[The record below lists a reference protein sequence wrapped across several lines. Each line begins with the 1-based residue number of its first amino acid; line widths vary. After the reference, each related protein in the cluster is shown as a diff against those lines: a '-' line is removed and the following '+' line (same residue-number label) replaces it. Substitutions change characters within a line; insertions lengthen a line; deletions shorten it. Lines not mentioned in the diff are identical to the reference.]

1 MRILKMIQVRFL
13 AALLALSLLTGGTAL
28 FAASSS
34 AKQLKKGI
42 QLYQANQDEAAMD
55 YLIDVLVNGSR
66 AEVEEANKYI
76 NLIHNRM
83 GGIQDP
89 VEVDVNFKEGEA
101 RRLQP
106 GQDPAVLEAQMN
118 AENAPIEN
126 YLDSE
131 GLTYTAEQDAVAMK
145 GQEEAEMLAAQEQ
158 ARQQALLQQQ
168 AQQRALEAQMR
179 SKDRQVQEADV
190 IVEAPGQSTQ
200 QETASTGSTFTDL
213 STPSALKARQIYT
226 SQKLDSM
233 KKAAIAKLEKAE
245 GVRVYFRDGLPD
257 AIDIDSDVLFNGY
270 KFRPEAM
277 PLLDEIY
284 TLMALTQG
292 AGYVIL
298 PPGSYTDNI
307 TLAGIRQAMAL
318 NSFLVHKGL
327 SSGKLS
333 YNMGLFDQEPPAK
346 FANLDGVSIVFDFDS
361 ELPASMP
368 QAASVSKLPLLSMAV
383 VPVSNEIDPAAGE
396 AFAIDFSVIETAETI
411 DNWLFQVVQHA
422 ANGGYYVVRQLEGF
436 SPVYHQLVWNGRKG
450 IIGPELACGTYTLAL
465 TATDVMGG
473 KRTIRRQI
481 EVACTNAQPAQK
493 ATASTQDKKL
503 NYKTARLWNKPARI
517 MKSAPAQQAEPE
529 IVDPF
534 ATENTAT
541 QAADA
546 YAMQNS
552 GVTDPYAAYGAGTT
566 DPYAVPAASAQGGVT
581 NPYAAPAAQGGVTNP
596 YAAQQ
601 PAAGQAPA
609 QGVTNPY
616 DMPYEEYGK

>member
-1 MRILKMIQVRFL
+1 MIQVRFL

-34 AKQLKKGI
+34 AKQLEKGI

-493 ATASTQDKKL
+493 ATVSTQDKKL

>member
-28 FAASSS
+28 FAAPSS
-34 AKQLKKGI
+34 AKQLEKGI

-517 MKSAPAQQAEPE
+517 KKSAPAQQAEPE

>member
-28 FAASSS
+28 FAAPSS
-34 AKQLKKGI
+34 AKQLEKGI